1 MEFSKICIIS
11 VRTYRWWLLFT
22 FIVKG
27 VIAMSDFEI
36 LSIMLKFIGLI
47 IAVLA
52 LFLNK
57 K

>member
-1 MEFSKICIIS
+1 MYNKVEDIL
-11 VRTYRWWLLFT
+11 RWLLFT

-47 IAVLA
+47 IAILA

>member
-1 MEFSKICIIS
+1 MEFSKICIIML
-11 VRTYRWWLLFT
+11 RTYRWWLLFT
-22 FIVKG
+22 FMVKG

-36 LSIMLKFIGLI
+36 LSLVLKFIGLI

>member
-1 MEFSKICIIS
+1 MEFYKICIIS

-47 IAVLA
+47 IAILA

>member
-1 MEFSKICIIS
+1 MYNRNEDIP
-11 VRTYRWWLLFT
+11 RWLLFT

-36 LSIMLKFIGLI
+36 LSLVLKFIGLI
-47 IAVLA
+47 IAILA

>member
-1 MEFSKICIIS
+1 MSNRGEDIL
-11 VRTYRWWLLFT
+11 RWLLFT
-22 FIVKG
+22 FKVKG

-36 LSIMLKFIGLI
+36 LSLVLKFIGLI
-47 IAVLA
+47 IAILA